1 MNPANKPGAERLSSK
16 RIHGGTM
23 SIFRFTLAVLL
34 LATLFLPAVSHGV
47 NPDEAE
53 SSGETAAAEEKPK
66 RKPIPK
72 EIIFESPTG
81 DVLFPHRLHLKNK
94 CSTCHHQ
101 IRAKDLHSPHEE
113 YLQSTWIDC
122 HQCHKT
128 DPETDNVYYTCND
141 CHHAHPDSI
150 RDETH
155 SPKVVVHQS
164 CWKCHE
170 AGTGAQASARCSYCH
185 GNVEKTADTD
195 AP

>member
-1 MNPANKPGAERLSSK
+1 MNPASKPGARRLAHK
-16 RIHGGTM
+16 RRNGGIM
-23 SIFRFTLAVLL
+23 SILRITLAALL
-34 LATLFLPAVSHGV
+34 LAALSFPAIS
-47 NPDEAE
+47 NQTDPIEATSPDDSAE
-53 SSGETAAAEEKPK
+53 VKTKPK

-72 EIIFESPTG
+72 DIVFESPTG
-81 DVLFPHRLHLKNK
+81 DVLFPHRLHMKNK

-128 DPETDNVYYTCND
+128 DPDTDNVYYTCNN
-141 CHHAHPDSI
+141 CHHAHPQST

-155 SPKVVVHQS
+155 SPKVVVHKS

-170 AGTGAQASARCSYCH
+170 AGTGPEASARCSYCH
-185 GNVEKTADTD
+185 GNVDKVKD
-195 AP
+195 AKAP